1 MNKWKEIQK
10 SIKTAKDETK
20 KSGDQNDAVSPRKS
34 RLNKHACMESQRL
47 NRIHDLQSRFSHLL
61 DQEKCKFSTVERLP
75 WYILNPSSMTRIG
88 WDFMLILFLVYIAIV
103 TPYRIGF
110 DTSSDDIATVVFE
123 SLMDVFFLIDITLN
137 FFTAVPVGESLK
149 EGLVVDLKSI
159 AKRYV
164 SGYFLIDIFSSIPF
178 DLINALSGNSE
189 TSSVGQIDSAK
200 TVKTSKISKF
210 IRLAKFT
217 KLARLARGV
226 KIFKRLFDFAALISH
241 GYFVFAR
248 ILISTFF
255 IVHLNACA
263 FGYITTNDDTAYQ
276 RTWMDDWDPT
286 LKTSPAWR
294 TYLSCLSFS
303 FSIMISGEGGGIQ
316 NAQGNDLEMMIVLL
330 FAVTSG
336 VYYMYVAAT
345 ITALLTAADMKN
357 TLYREKM
364 DALLHYM
371 KTRRFPKDL
380 YLKVLRYFKFFYSEH
395 AIAEE
400 EDILASM
407 NTSLRTQVTSFLS
420 HGIFTNTHL
429 FADFK
434 EDIYGMLLPLLK
446 TMHIHM
452 HDTIFL

>member
-164 SGYFLIDIFSSIPF
+164 RDRK
-178 DLINALSGNSE
+178 
-189 TSSVGQIDSAK
+189 SV
-200 TVKTSKISKF
+200 V
-210 IRLAKFT
+210 
-217 KLARLARGV
+217 
-226 KIFKRLFDFAALISH
+226 
-241 GYFVFAR
+241 
-248 ILISTFF
+248 
-255 IVHLNACA
+255 
-263 FGYITTNDDTAYQ
+263 
-276 RTWMDDWDPT
+276 
-286 LKTSPAWR
+286 
-294 TYLSCLSFS
+294 
-303 FSIMISGEGGGIQ
+303 
-316 NAQGNDLEMMIVLL
+316 
-330 FAVTSG
+330 
-336 VYYMYVAAT
+336 
-345 ITALLTAADMKN
+345 
-357 TLYREKM
+357 
-364 DALLHYM
+364 
-371 KTRRFPKDL
+371 
-380 YLKVLRYFKFFYSEH
+380 
-395 AIAEE
+395 
-400 EDILASM
+400 
-407 NTSLRTQVTSFLS
+407 
-420 HGIFTNTHL
+420 
-429 FADFK
+429 
-434 EDIYGMLLPLLK
+434 
-446 TMHIHM
+446 
-452 HDTIFL
+452 